1 MTLRKLIMI
10 MRRKGRWTAFVI
22 ISAVIISVMAL
33 YLDHAGNQ
41 EVEEP
46 KHTPRSEQSNAPM
59 ETPAR
64 DMQEKYGTDSIVP
77 KDKII
82 QGRKRVA
89 ILIDDIGYDLSPL
102 YELLKIDASLT
113 FAILPYY
120 AHSVDAA
127 NILHRAKR
135 EILLHLPMEPHTFP
149 DENPGMGALLMSMSD
164 RQIKR
169 EVDKDLDAIPYLSG
183 VNNHMGSKFM
193 EDEAKLNIVF
203 RELKKRNLFFV
214 DSRTTSLSRGPEI
227 ARKLGLRFVSRK
239 IFIDNDHDY
248 MTIFRNLTTRF
259 DREFDHKSEAVVMI
273 GHPHMKT
280 IKALKEAIP
289 VLKAR
294 GIDIVP
300 VSALVQ

>member
-1 MTLRKLIMI
+1 MKK
-10 MRRKGRWTAFVI
+10 RRKGGWTAFI
-22 ISAVIISVMAL
+22 TISAVIICVTAL
-33 YLDHAGNQ
+33 YIYHAGNQ
-41 EVEEP
+41 EVKEP
-46 KHTPRSEQSNAPM
+46 KHTPRIEPRNAVP
-59 ETPAR
+59 ETPIR
-64 DMQEKYGTDSIVP
+64 DSQERYGTRSTVP
-77 KDKII
+77 KDRIS
-82 QGRKRVA
+82 QARKRVA

-113 FAILPYY
+113 FAILPHY

-164 RQIKR
+164 RQIEE

-203 RELKKRNLFFV
+203 RVLKKRNLFFV
-214 DSRTTSLSRGPEI
+214 DSRTTPLSKGPEI
-227 ARKLGLRFVSRK
+227 ARKLGVRFVSRK

-248 MTIFRNLTTRF
+248 RTIFRNLTTPNGG
-259 DREFDHKSEAVVMI
+259 ELAHKSEAMVMI
-273 GHPHMKT
+273 GHPHLKT
-280 IKALKEAIP
+280 IQALKEAIP

-294 GIDIVP
+294 GIDVVP

>member
-1 MTLRKLIMI
+1 MLSRKRLLRDL
-10 MRRKGRWTAFVI
+10 
-22 ISAVIISVMAL
+22 
-33 YLDHAGNQ
+33 
-41 EVEEP
+41 
-46 KHTPRSEQSNAPM
+46 
-59 ETPAR
+59 
-64 DMQEKYGTDSIVP
+64 QEKHGTDSIAP
-77 KDKII
+77 KDKIS
-82 QGRKRVA
+82 QARKRVA

-113 FAILPYY
+113 FAILPHY

-164 RQIKR
+164 RQIEE

-214 DSRTTSLSRGPEI
+214 DSRTTPLSKGPEI
-227 ARKLGLRFVSRK
+227 AKKLGLRFVSRK

-248 MTIFRNLTTRF
+248 MTIFRNLTTRI

-273 GHPHMKT
+273 GHPHLKT
-280 IKALKEAIP
+280 IQALKEAIP

>member
-1 MTLRKLIMI
+1 MI
-10 MRRKGRWTAFVI
+10 MRRKCGWTAFFI

-33 YLDHAGNQ
+33 YLYHAGKQ
-41 EVEEP
+41 EVKEP
-46 KHTPRSEQSNAPM
+46 KYTPRSEQRKTLA
-59 ETPAR
+59 ETPIR
-64 DMQEKYGTDSIVP
+64 DLQEKYGTDSAAP
-77 KDKII
+77 KDII
-82 QGRKRVA
+82 SHARRRIA

-113 FAILPYY
+113 FAILPHY

-135 EILLHLPMEPHTFP
+135 EILLHLPMEPHAFP

-164 RQIKR
+164 RQIKE
-169 EVDKDLDAIPYLSG
+169 EVDKDLDAIPYISG

-193 EDEAKLNIVF
+193 EDEAKLNVVF
-203 RELKKRNLFFV
+203 TQLKKRNLFFV
-214 DSRTTSLSRGPEI
+214 DSRTTPLSKGPEI
-227 ARKLGLRFVSRK
+227 ARQLGLRFVSRK
-239 IFIDNDHDY
+239 IFIDDDHDY
-248 MTIFRNLTTRF
+248 MTIFRNLTTRIY
-259 DREFDHKSEAVVMI
+259 REFDHKSEAVVMI
-273 GHPHMKT
+273 GHPRVKT
-280 IKALKEAIP
+280 IQALKEAIP

>member
-1 MTLRKLIMI
+1 MI
-10 MRRKGRWTAFVI
+10 MRRKGGWTVFVI

-33 YLDHAGNQ
+33 YLYHAGNQ
-41 EVEEP
+41 EVKEP
-46 KHTPRSEQSNAPM
+46 KHTPRREQRNALR
-59 ETPAR
+59 ETPIR
-64 DMQEKYGTDSIVP
+64 DLQEKSGTDSTVP
-77 KDKII
+77 KDKIS
-82 QGRKRVA
+82 QARKRVA

-113 FAILPYY
+113 FAILPHY
-120 AHSVDAA
+120 AYSVDAA

-164 RQIKR
+164 RQIKE

-193 EDEAKLNIVF
+193 EDEAKLTIVF
-203 RELKKRNLFFV
+203 TQLKKRNLFFV
-214 DSRTTSLSRGPEI
+214 DSRTTPLSKGPEI

-248 MTIFRNLTTRF
+248 MTIFRNLTTRI

-273 GHPHMKT
+273 GHPHLKT
-280 IKALKEAIP
+280 IQALKEAIP

>member
-1 MTLRKLIMI
+1 MHI
-10 MRRKGRWTAFVI
+10 
-22 ISAVIISVMAL
+22 
-33 YLDHAGNQ
+33 
-41 EVEEP
+41 
-46 KHTPRSEQSNAPM
+46 
-59 ETPAR
+59 R
-64 DMQEKYGTDSIVP
+64 DSQEKYGTDSTVP
-77 KDKII
+77 KDKIS
-82 QGRKRVA
+82 QARKRVA

-113 FAILPYY
+113 FAVLPHY

-149 DENPGMGALLMSMSD
+149 DENPGTGALLTSMSD
-164 RQIKR
+164 RQIEE
-169 EVDKDLDAIPYLSG
+169 EVDKDLDAIPHLSG

-214 DSRTTSLSRGPEI
+214 DSRTTPLSKGQEI

-248 MTIFRNLTTRF
+248 MTIFRNLTTQI
-259 DREFDHKSEAVVMI
+259 DGEFAHRSEAVVMI
-273 GHPHMKT
+273 GHPHLKT
-280 IKALKEAIP
+280 IQALKEAIP

-300 VSALVQ
+300 VSMLVQ

>member
-1 MTLRKLIMI
+1 MKK
-10 MRRKGRWTAFVI
+10 RRKGGWTVFVI
-22 ISAVIISVMAL
+22 ISAVVISVMAL
-33 YLDHAGNQ
+33 YMDHAGNQ
-41 EVEEP
+41 EVKET
-46 KHTPRSEQSNAPM
+46 KYTPRIEPRNALP
-59 ETPAR
+59 ETHIR
-64 DMQEKYGTDSIVP
+64 DSQEKYGTDSTVP
-77 KDKII
+77 KNRIS
-82 QGRKRVA
+82 QARKRVA

-113 FAILPYY
+113 FAILPHY

-164 RQIKR
+164 RQIKE
-169 EVDKDLDAIPYLSG
+169 EVDKDIDAIPHLSG

-203 RELKKRNLFFV
+203 RELKRRNLFFV
-214 DSRTTSLSRGPEI
+214 DSRTTPLSKGQEI

-248 MTIFRNLTTRF
+248 MTIFRNLTTQI
-259 DREFDHKSEAVVMI
+259 DGEFAHKSEAVVMI
-273 GHPHMKT
+273 GHPHLKT
-280 IKALKEAIP
+280 IRALMEAIP

-294 GIDIVP
+294 GIDVVP

>member
-1 MTLRKLIMI
+1 MKK
-10 MRRKGRWTAFVI
+10 RRKGSWTAFI
-22 ISAVIISVMAL
+22 TISALIISVTAL
-33 YLDHAGNQ
+33 YIYHAGNQ
-41 EVEEP
+41 EVKEP
-46 KHTPRSEQSNAPM
+46 KYTPRVEPRNALP
-59 ETPAR
+59 ETP
-64 DMQEKYGTDSIVP
+64 MLVPQERYGTSSAVP
-77 KDKII
+77 KDRIS
-82 QGRKRVA
+82 QARKRVA

-113 FAILPYY
+113 FAILPHY

-127 NILHRAKR
+127 NILHGAKR

-164 RQIKR
+164 RQIEE

-193 EDEAKLNIVF
+193 EDEAKLYIVF

-214 DSRTTSLSRGPEI
+214 DSRTTPLSKGPEI
-227 ARKLGLRFVSRK
+227 AKKVGLRFASRK

-248 MTIFRNLTTRF
+248 RTIFQNLTTQIGG
-259 DREFDHKSEAVVMI
+259 EFSHKSEPVIMI
-273 GHPHMKT
+273 GHPHLKT
-280 IKALKEAIP
+280 IQALKEAIP

-294 GIDIVP
+294 GIDVVP